1 MYPTHIDLPESTRT
15 TMVQL
20 LNQRLADSVDL
31 QLQTKQ
37 AHWNVRGPSFYSL
50 HKLFDEVAESVSE
63 FTDMIAERAATL
75 GGIAEG
81 TVAAAASR
89 TSLPAYS
96 LTIRDGRDHVEALA
110 RALAAYGKLAR
121 ACINQTQDAG
131 DADTS
136 DLFTEVSRKTDKLLW
151 FVEAHL
157 HAER

>member
-1 MYPTHIDLPESTRT
+1 MYPTHNDLPESTRT
-15 TMVQL
+15 AMVQL

-31 QLQTKQ
+31 QTQSKQ

-50 HKLFDEVAESVSE
+50 HKLFDEVAEDVSE
-63 FTDMIAERAATL
+63 FTDLLAERATAL

-81 TVAAAASR
+81 TVASVAPR

-96 LTIRDGRDHVEALA
+96 LTIRDGRDHVEALS
-110 RALAAYGKLAR
+110 RALAAFGKLAR
-121 ACINQTQDAG
+121 AGINQAEDAG

-136 DLFTEVSRKTDKLLW
+136 DVFTEISRKTDKLLW

>member
-1 MYPTHIDLPESTRT
+1 MYPTHNDLPESTRAA
-15 TMVQL
+15 MVQL

-50 HKLFDEVAESVSE
+50 HKLFDEVNESVSE
-63 FTDMIAERAATL
+63 FTDVIAERAAAL

-81 TVAAAASR
+81 TVATAASR

-96 LTIRDGRDHVEALA
+96 LTIRNGRDHVEALA
-110 RALAAYGKLAR
+110 RALAAYGKLVRNGIQQAE
-121 ACINQTQDAG
+121 DAG
-131 DADTS
+131 DADTN
-136 DLFTEVSRKTDKLLW
+136 DLFIEISRKTDQLLW